1 MPEYNDSDFDTANE
15 RLLETSKK
23 DEKIL
28 DDLENNDETQAN
40 KYWSF
45 SSNSIL
51 SKNDVGKEEEINN
64 NFIVKF
70 K

>member
-15 RLLETSKK
+15 RLLETSKNEDK
-23 DEKIL
+23 LL
-28 DDLENNDETQAN
+28 DDIDNIDEMRAK

-51 SKNDVGKEEEINN
+51 SQNEKGKEELNN

-70 K
+70 Q

>member
-23 DEKIL
+23 EDKLLDEI
-28 DDLENNDETQAN
+28 DNNNEMNAK

-51 SKNDVGKEEEINN
+51 SHNDIGKEENNN
-64 NFIVKF
+64 NFIVNI
-70 K
+70 